1 VRYHEVPGY
10 HAAIFRRS
18 LPQIRNS
25 GGQWDKSYDLYPHLG
40 ARPHRTDLRWTLPSG
55 ATIRFW
61 HLINDQSWLDWQG
74 TETAFFGFDQLEEF
88 TQTQFLKILGCNRTT
103 AKAPT
108 QIMATMNPDAG
119 SWVRQF
125 VDPWIAEDGYVD
137 PQQNGRIKHFT
148 VDDDQI
154 IWVDKT
160 FRDANNQP
168 PISVVYLSADVWD
181 NPALLQADPNYLS
194 NLMAQGLVDRERFLG
209 IKGRG
214 GNWNIKPEAGKV
226 FRAEWFAVQPS
237 RPAYTQAVRFWDFAS
252 TEKAIAGKDPDYT
265 ASVLMLQTNTGYVIA
280 DAMRF
285 RGSPAQVDTAIAN
298 MAMQDG
304 PGVMVRWWQ
313 DPGQAGAAQS
323 YHLQEKLRNFNA
335 LGVVSNQDKYTRA
348 KPLSRA
354 VEFSQ
359 VSLVQGHWHREFI
372 DELVQFPDG
381 AHDDFVDAAAGAYST
396 LAIAQSTSTG
406 TLKT

>member
-1 VRYHEVPGY
+1 VPGY

-18 LPQIRNS
+18 LPQIKNS
-25 GGQWDKSYDLYPHLG
+25 GGQWDKTYDLYPHLG
-40 ARPHRTDLRWTLPSG
+40 ARAHRTDLKWTFPAGS
-55 ATIRFW
+55 TIRLW

-88 TQTQFLKILGCNRTT
+88 TQAQFLKILGCNRTT
-103 AKAPT
+103 AAAPT

-119 SWVRQF
+119 SWVRQL
-125 VDPWIAEDGYVD
+125 VDPWIAEDGYID
-137 PQQNGRIKHFT
+137 PTQNGKIKHFT
-148 VDDDQI
+148 VIDDEI
-154 IWVDKT
+154 AWVDKT
-160 FRDANNQP
+160 FRDANDQP
-168 PISVVYLSADVWD
+168 PISIVYFSADVWD

-209 IKGRG
+209 VKGRG
-214 GNWNIKPEAGKV
+214 GNWNTKAEAGKV
-226 FRAEWFAVQPS
+226 FRAEWFAIATH
-237 RPAYTQAVRFWDFAS
+237 RPAYIQACRFWDFAS

-265 ASVLMLQTNTGYVIA
+265 ASVLILRTDTGYTIA
-280 DAMRF
+280 DAFRF
-285 RGSPAQVDTAIAN
+285 RGSPAQVDGAIAN

-304 PGVMVRWWQ
+304 PNVMVRWWQ
-313 DPGQAGAAQS
+313 DPGQAGVYQSAQ
-323 YHLQEKLRNFNA
+323 LIEKLRNFNA

-359 VSLVQGHWHREFI
+359 VSLVNASWNREFI

-381 AHDDFVDAAAGAYST
+381 AHDDYVDAAAGAFSQ
-396 LAIAQSTSTG
+396 LATAHTTSTA
-406 TLKT
+406 TLNK